1 MAQTNYI
8 AVDLGAESGRVMI
21 GSVSD
26 DKITLEEIHRFNN
39 GPITEGGSL
48 RWDFAELMN
57 NIKAGIAKA
66 VKLADSPII
75 SIGVDSWGVDF
86 GLIDEKG
93 QLIENPYHYRD
104 SRTNDTME
112 KAFELMPKRE
122 LYENTGIQFMQF
134 NTIYQLL
141 SAKLA
146 NSAALAKAN
155 KLIFMADLVSFSLT
169 GQVYAEYSLAS
180 TSQLMD
186 MKTGKWSKAVF
197 EKLGLPLNIMPN
209 IVAPGTAVGKLT
221 KNIAD
226 ELGCGQIPVIAVGS
240 HDTACAVAAVPAS
253 ASANNWMYLSSGT
266 WSLMGIEVAKA
277 IINDKS
283 FEYQFT
289 NEGGAENTIRFLKN
303 IMGLWVVQECRRQWQ
318 REGTDL
324 SYDQI
329 TEMTADAKPFKA
341 YVDVDYDQFLSPG
354 NMPEK
359 INAYLRQTGQE
370 TLSDK
375 GEIVRSVLEGLAM
388 KYCDV
393 VDMIESLSQRKIDA
407 VHIVG
412 GGIKN
417 EILCQFTANSLNKKV
432 LTGPIEATA
441 LGNIMLQA
449 IAAGKIRNI
458 AHGRE
463 LVRNSTPI
471 KEYLPKDA
479 AMWQKAV
486 GKNRQRQC

>member
-1 MAQTNYI
+1 MKQTNYI

-21 GSVSD
+21 GSVSNE
-26 DKITLEEIHRFNN
+26 KITLKEIHRFSN
-39 GPITEGGSL
+39 GPVSKGDSL
-48 RWDFAELMN
+48 RWDFAQLLS
-57 NIKAGIAKA
+57 NIKDGIAKA
-66 VKLADSPII
+66 VKHADHPIT

-86 GLIDEKG
+86 GLIDDKN
-93 QLIENPYHYRD
+93 QLIENPYNYRD
-104 SRTNDTME
+104 SRTNGMME
-112 KAFELMPKRE
+112 KALELMPKRE
-122 LYENTGIQFMQF
+122 LYENTGIQFMQL

-141 SAKLA
+141 SARLS
-146 NSAALAKAN
+146 NDPALSKAK

-186 MKTGKWSKAVF
+186 MKTGNWSKAVF
-197 EKLGLPLNIMPN
+197 EKLGLPLDIMPN
-209 IVAPGTAVGKLT
+209 IVAPGTVVGKLT
-221 KNIAD
+221 KDIAN
-226 ELGCGQIPVIAVGS
+226 ELGCGQIPVVAVGS

-253 ASANNWMYLSSGT
+253 TENWMYLSSGT
-266 WSLMGIEVAKA
+266 WSLMGIEVPRP

-324 SYDQI
+324 TYDHI
-329 TEMTADAKPFKA
+329 TEMTAHAKPFKA

-359 INAYLRQTGQE
+359 INAYLRQTGQN

-375 GEIVRSVLEGLAM
+375 GEIVRAVLEGLAM
-388 KYCDV
+388 KYRDV
-393 VDMIESLSQRKIDA
+393 VDIIESLSQKKIDA

-417 EILCQFTANSLNKKV
+417 ELLCQFTADSLNKKV
-432 LTGPIEATA
+432 MTGPIEATA

-463 LVRNSTPI
+463 LIRKSTPI
-471 KEYLPKDA
+471 KEYFPKDA
-479 AMWQKAV
+479 VVWQKQY
-486 GKNRQRQC
+486 KQFKKR